1 LENIE
6 ITKFLLKKGA
16 SSETLDEI
24 KQFTP
29 LDYCR
34 ILKNEKIEKIFQK
47 FHLKNKK
54 IEKFHLKNRIIFTKS
69 ENQEF
74 YDQNIFKKLFLNLDY
89 KSIFKKYDEVF
100 NIIIKGSNSYF
111 GFLYL

>member
-16 SSETLDEI
+16 SSETLDGI

-34 ILKNEKIEKIFQK
+34 ILKNEKIEKLF
-47 FHLKNKK
+47 
-54 IEKFHLKNRIIFTKS
+54 EKFHLKNFI
-69 ENQEF
+69 
-74 YDQNIFKKLFLNLDY
+74 
-89 KSIFKKYDEVF
+89 
-100 NIIIKGSNSYF
+100 
-111 GFLYL
+111 